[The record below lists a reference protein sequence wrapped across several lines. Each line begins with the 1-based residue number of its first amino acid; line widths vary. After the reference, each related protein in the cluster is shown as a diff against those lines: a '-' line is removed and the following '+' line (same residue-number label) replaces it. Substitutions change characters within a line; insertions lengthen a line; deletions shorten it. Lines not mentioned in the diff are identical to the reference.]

1 MVEQPQPEETRRVVA
16 LMFTAIEASGPSAL
30 QNEALEQE
38 LREEHSRL
46 VRELLPRQGGRE
58 VKMMEDG
65 FLLEFDRGMSAVRFG
80 MALQQAVAERNL
92 GVPPERRLELRM
104 GAHLGPVMHQEGD
117 VFGEGVN
124 LAARIESLA
133 RPGALYVSEPVAREM
148 EGHPLTYAVKL
159 GRSELKKIRLPVAIF
174 RVEPRAQH
182 PRPALFA
189 RVRSLFT
196 PLRPGG

>member
-1 MVEQPQPEETRRVVA
+1 MFTSMVVA
-16 LMFTAIEASGPSAL
+16 GSQSPREES
-30 QNEALEQE
+30 LEQA

-58 VKMMEDG
+58 VKMLEDG
-65 FLLEFDRGMSAVRFG
+65 FLLEFDRGLPAVRFG
-80 MALQQAVAERNL
+80 LALQEAVAERNRHL
-92 GVPPERRLELRM
+92 PPEQHLELRI
-104 GAHLGPVMHQEGD
+104 GAHLGPVLHQDGE

-133 RPGALYVSEPVAREM
+133 RPGTLYVSEPVAREV
-148 EGHPLTYAVKL
+148 EGHPLPHAVRL
-159 GRSELKKIRLPVAIF
+159 GRAELKKIRLPVALF
-174 RVEPRAQH
+174 RVEARRQS

-196 PLRPGG
+196 

>member
-1 MVEQPQPEETRRVVA
+1 MVEKPQPEETRRVVA
-16 LMFTAIEASGPSAL
+16 LMFTAMAVSGPSAS

-58 VKMMEDG
+58 VKMMEEG
-65 FLLEFDRGMSAVRFG
+65 FLLEFDRGLSAVRFG
-80 MALQQAVAERNL
+80 LALQQAVAERNRL
-92 GVPPERRLELRM
+92 ASSERQVELRM
-104 GAHLGPVMHQEGD
+104 GAHLGPVVHQEGD

-133 RPGALYVSEPVAREM
+133 RPGAFYVSEPVAREV
-148 EGHPLTYAVKL
+148 EDHPLSYAVKL

-182 PRPALFA
+182 PRPAIFA
-189 RVRSLFT
+189 RVRSLFA

>member
-1 MVEQPQPEETRRVVA
+1 MVEEPQPKTHKVVA
-16 LMFTAIEASGPSAL
+16 LMFTAMAVAGPKAPQS
-30 QNEALEQE
+30 EVLEQE
-38 LREEHSRL
+38 LREEHGRL

-58 VKMMEDG
+58 VKMLEDG
-65 FLLEFDRGMSAVRFG
+65 FLLEFDRGLSAVRFG
-80 MALQQAVAERNL
+80 LALQQAVAERNRL
-92 GVPPERRLELRM
+92 ARPERRLELRM

-148 EGHPLTYAVKL
+148 EGHPSTYAVRL
-159 GRSELKKIRLPVAIF
+159 GRAELKKIRLPVAVF
-174 RVEPRAQH
+174 RVEPRAQN
-182 PRPALFA
+182 PRPAIFA
-189 RVRSLFT
+189 RVRSLFA